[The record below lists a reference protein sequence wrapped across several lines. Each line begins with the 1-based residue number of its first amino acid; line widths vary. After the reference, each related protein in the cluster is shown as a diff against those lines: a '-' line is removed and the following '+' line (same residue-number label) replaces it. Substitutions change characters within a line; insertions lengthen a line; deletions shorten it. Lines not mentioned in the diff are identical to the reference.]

1 MNGIPMATARLNHL
15 FDRRRVLLGAALGV
29 AVASAAAAVA
39 AFALVRVGAGDAGL
53 PARAVALAIAGGVLL
68 ATLVARELPG
78 PSFGAANQVTLA
90 RGALTMLL
98 LALLAA
104 PRSAGLA
111 WYVVAIALLG
121 LALDGLDG
129 WLARTRGEATA
140 FGARFDMETD
150 ALLILSL
157 SLLAWQLGKAGPW
170 VVLAGALRYV
180 FVAASF
186 VAPWLGRALPPSRRR
201 QAVCVVQIVSLIVCL
216 LPVLPP
222 AASAGIALFGLVA
235 LTASFAT
242 DVVWLARAR
251 G

>member
-1 MNGIPMATARLNHL
+1 MNGSPIAAARPGAV
-15 FDRRRVLLGAALGV
+15 FDRRRVLLGAMLSV
-29 AVASAAAAVA
+29 AVAAVA
-39 AFALVRVGAGDAGL
+39 AASGALALVRLGAADAGL
-53 PARAVALAIAGGVLL
+53 PARVLALAVAGGLLL
-68 ATLVARELPG
+68 AGLAARELHG
-78 PSFGAANQVTLA
+78 ASFGTANRVTLA
-90 RGALTMLL
+90 RGALTILL

-104 PRSAGLA
+104 PPSAELA

-129 WLARTRGEATA
+129 WVARSRNEATA

-150 ALLILSL
+150 ALLILAL
-157 SLLAWQLGKAGPW
+157 SLLAWQLGKAGAW
-170 VVLAGALRYV
+170 VVLAGALRYG

-186 VAPWLGRALPPSRRR
+186 AAPWLGRELPPSRRR
-201 QAVCVVQIVSLIVCL
+201 QAVCVVQIVSLILCL

-222 AASAGIALFGLVA
+222 HASAGIALLGLVA